1 MRRGGEC
8 EGALVP
14 RYFFNLYDDVNT
26 LDEEGIQLRDQAT
39 AEAFGLTNARA
50 IAADQVRQGKL
61 ALWHRIEVADES
73 GAVLKT
79 IRFVDAVKVEHG

>member
-1 MRRGGEC
+1 M
-8 EGALVP
+8 P
-14 RYFFNLYDDVNT
+14 RFFFKLFDDVDT
-26 LDEEGIQLRDQAT
+26 PDEEGIQLRDRRT